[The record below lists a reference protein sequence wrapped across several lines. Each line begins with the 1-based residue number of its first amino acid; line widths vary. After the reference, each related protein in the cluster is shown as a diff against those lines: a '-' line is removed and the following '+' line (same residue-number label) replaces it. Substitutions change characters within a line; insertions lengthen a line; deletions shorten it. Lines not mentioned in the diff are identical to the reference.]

1 MADFYDVKTYNPRES
16 LGYLVT
22 LVRRRLLDLVEPE
35 FAALALTPVQAIIL
49 MGLDAG
55 VAGTAAD
62 LCKTMQHDPGAMTR
76 VLDQLEQSGLLRRV
90 RLAGDRR
97 AQKLELTAAGRK
109 TLPAIKSAAVH
120 ASNRMLSGFSRSEA
134 QQLLGFLKRLLEDT

>member
-35 FAALALTPVQAIIL
+35 FAALDLTPVQAIIL

-76 VLDQLEQSGLLRRV
+76 VLDHLERRGLLRRV
-90 RLAGDRR
+90 RLPADRR

-109 TLPAIKSAAVH
+109 TLPAIKSAAVR
-120 ASNRMLSGFSRSEA
+120 ASNRMLSGFSRSEG
-134 QQLLGFLKRLLEDT
+134 QQLIGYLKRLLEGT

>member
-1 MADFYDVKTYNPRES
+1 MADFYDVRSYNPRES

-35 FAALALTPVQAIIL
+35 FAALGLTPVQAIIL

-55 VAGTAAD
+55 VGDTAAD

-76 VLDQLEQSGLLRRV
+76 VLDHLERTGLLRRV
-90 RLAGDRR
+90 RLPADRR

-109 TLPAIKSAAVH
+109 TLPAIKSAAVR

-134 QQLLGFLKRLLEDT
+134 QQLIGYLKRLLEFT